1 MKNLSDDELRDIDD
15 LVSNLA
21 PDESSDPP
29 VETENPENGSNGET
43 VSVETP
49 ALQESPSIVEEEPL
63 IPTASTVDLFKLISL
78 QNDRLG
84 ILNKKI
90 DVFTRL
96 VELILRANLEEVE

>member
-49 ALQESPSIVEEEPL
+49 ALQE
-63 IPTASTVDLFKLISL
+63 
-78 QNDRLG
+78 
-84 ILNKKI
+84 
-90 DVFTRL
+90 
-96 VELILRANLEEVE
+96 

>member
-21 PDESSDPP
+21 PDENSDPP
-29 VETENPENGSNGET
+29 VDEEVPENGSNGEA

-49 ALQESPSIVEEEPL
+49 ALQESPSIDENPL
-63 IPTASTVDLFKLISL
+63 NPTVLTVDLFKLISL

-90 DVFTRL
+90 DVLTRL

>member
-15 LVSNLA
+15 LVSDLA
-21 PDESSDPP
+21 PEEKSDPSIEEE
-29 VETENPENGSNGET
+29 ETVNGSNGEAT
-43 VSVETP
+43 SVETP
-49 ALQESPSIVEEEPL
+49 SLPESPSIAEEPL
-63 IPTASTVDLFKLISL
+63 NPKASTVDLFKLISL

-90 DVFTRL
+90 DVLTRL